1 MLVAGGAAEVNA
13 ALVGNKGQF
22 TAVMLGGID
31 GLVLNADTGL
41 GRGMAG
47 TACHSADR
55 RRPGTWPGQQDG
67 RGNLD
72 REGRLA
78 GQPEGRIG
86 SLRLG
91 AC

>member
-13 ALVGNKGQF
+13 ALVGNEGQF

-55 RRPGTWPGQQDG
+55 
-67 RGNLD
+67 
-72 REGRLA
+72 
-78 GQPEGRIG
+78 
-86 SLRLG
+86 
-91 AC
+91 